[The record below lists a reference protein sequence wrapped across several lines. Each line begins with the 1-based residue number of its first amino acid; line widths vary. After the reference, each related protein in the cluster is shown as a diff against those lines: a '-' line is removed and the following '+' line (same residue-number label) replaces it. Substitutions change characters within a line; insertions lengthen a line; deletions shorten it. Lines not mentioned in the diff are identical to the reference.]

1 MLGLLHPLAGTPLK
15 AHHDFV
21 CHLSHGAQE
30 PAPEFLRCVAHV
42 YSSFPQLPLSGS
54 QSISKIHEILHGE
67 KPQCIRSATF
77 LRQELCASPHCPPT
91 AAVTQWSVLGACL
104 GAYFGENC

>member
-30 PAPEFLRCVAHV
+30 PAPKFLRCVAHV
-42 YSSFPQLPLSGS
+42 YSSFSQLPLGGS
-54 QSISKIHEILHGE
+54 QSISKIHDILHGE
-67 KPQCIRSATF
+67 K
-77 LRQELCASPHCPPT
+77 L
-91 AAVTQWSVLGACL
+91 QWSSLSSYCSSHTVERAGCL
-104 GAYFGENC
+104 PWSLFWGELLEAAFPNPEQR